1 MRSYDVALKEAYLK
15 WPNWSRVMKAL
26 ARAHRDRDAR
36 ASYALGVLY
45 YFGDHV
51 EVDVRRGL
59 ELIQVGARRG
69 SLDAQFFIG
78 VALELG
84 WHGWKR
90 NDRRAFS
97 HYIGAGSMGHKRG
110 AVLSHRLRMCEGS
123 AGRAGVVENVKGDGV
138 ARRTPPQSRP
148 QIGAA
153 QLGESGCEGVSS
165 LDCRA
170 TPWFPHSGDTHR
182 TEVRCTRSMAGALQ
196 TRVC

>member
-15 WPNWSRVMKAL
+15 RPNWSRVMKVL
-26 ARAHRDRDAR
+26 ARAHRGRDAR

-59 ELIQVGARRG
+59 KLIQVGAKRG

-97 HYIGAGSMGHKRG
+97 YYIGAGSMGHKF
-110 AVLSHRLRMCEGS
+110 AALS
-123 AGRAGVVENVKGDGV
+123 V
-138 ARRTPPQSRP
+138 ARCYRN
-148 QIGAA
+148 GFACAKDLLAA
-153 QLGESGCEGVSS
+153 QAWSRMSKAMVLHAEH
-165 LDCRA
+165 LPRA
-170 TPWFPHSGDTHR
+170 AR
-182 TEVRCTRSMAGALQ
+182 RLVQRSWASRAA
-196 TRVC
+196 RA